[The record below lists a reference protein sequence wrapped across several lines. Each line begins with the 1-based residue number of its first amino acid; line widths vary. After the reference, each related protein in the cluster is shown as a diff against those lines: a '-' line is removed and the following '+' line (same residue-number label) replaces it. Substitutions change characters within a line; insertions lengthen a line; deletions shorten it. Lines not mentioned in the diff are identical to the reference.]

1 MYMRLLYYANGA
13 RYKVNGEWVFRKW
26 VTVPS
31 KDLIK
36 DMGVPRM
43 SMYKIRDELV
53 TANYIRFKP
62 GIGSGVTEYM
72 LCPLNGAQKPTTK
85 PTEAYQ
91 SLPKPTKQEAPTQGS
106 FNTDDFWE
114 LAVRRSLGDDE

>member
-1 MYMRLLYYANGA
+1 MRLLYYANGA

-26 VTVPS
+26 FAVPS
-31 KDLIK
+31 KDLYK
-36 DMGVPRM
+36 DLGV
-43 SMYKIRDELV
+43 SQHTLCKFRDELAK
-53 TANYIRFKP
+53 ANYIRYKS
-62 GIGSGVTEYM
+62 GVGSGRTEYM
-72 LCPLNGAQKPTTK
+72 LCPLNGAQKPTAK

-114 LAVRRSLGDDE
+114 LAVRRSFGDDE